1 MTWQEGQWLGPL
13 AYIIGNGPSR
23 SEVNLG
29 ELDGITF
36 GCNAL
41 YRDYPPDYLIAG
53 DATIIAEICREGY
66 PAEHNCIFPDWDPLP
81 SEYKHTLLLPFRK
94 EGYEIF
100 ESGVKDHEY
109 VQIFGLSEDPAK
121 DMQVH
126 VVGVDPDWKIT
137 NMRGTDDDP
146 GFSVNFF
153 TGSQAMAQASIMGF
167 EKIGLLG
174 FDSIWNFIPDTY
186 QNIYAGT
193 NAYDNVKE
201 TARLRVGTDNPNS
214 LIGTQEAQIKKV
226 LDRFEDVEYTIYY
239 SGNKN
244 PMNEAQWAPLKYDS
258 FIK

>member
-1 MTWQEGQWLGPL
+1 MAVNNLTKQ

-23 SEVNLG
+23 LEFYLSELEG
-29 ELDGITF
+29 TTF

-41 YRDYPPDYLIAG
+41 YRDYRPDYLIGG
-53 DATIIAEICREGY
+53 DAAIIKEICASGY
-66 PAEHNCIFPDWDPLP
+66 PNDNLCIFPDWDPIPKEFKDTILQ
-81 SEYKHTLLLPFRK
+81 PFK
-94 EGYEIF
+94 EQNYRIE
-100 ESGVKDHEY
+100 ESDLDNHDHI
-109 VQIFGLSEDPAK
+109 QIFGLSEDPVE

-126 VVGVDPDWKIT
+126 VLGVDINWNII

-153 TGSQAMAQASIMGF
+153 TGAQAMAQAAIMGYT
-167 EKIGLLG
+167 KIGLIG

-201 TARLRVGTDNPNS
+201 TARLRVGSDNPNS

-226 LDRFEDVEYTIYY
+226 LDKFEKCEYTIYY

-244 PMNEAQWAPLKYDS
+244 PMGEALWAPLKYNS

>member
-1 MTWQEGQWLGPL
+1 MAI

-23 SEVNLG
+23 KQIALEK
-29 ELDGITF
+29 LDGVTF

-41 YRDYPPDYLIAG
+41 YRDFSPDYLIGG
-53 DATIIAEICREGY
+53 DATIIKEICASGY
-66 PAEHNCIFPDWDPLP
+66 PNDNQCIFPDWDPIP
-81 SEYKHTLLLPFRK
+81 KTYMDTLLQPFKDQNYRI
-94 EGYEIF
+94 E
-100 ESGVKDHEY
+100 ESDLDNHDHI
-109 VQIFGLSEDPAK
+109 QIFGLSEDPAE

-126 VVGVDPDWKIT
+126 VLGVDINWNII

-153 TGSQAMAQASIMGF
+153 TGAQAMAQAAIMGYT
-167 EKIGLLG
+167 KIGLIG

-201 TARLRVGTDNPNS
+201 TARLRVGSDNPNS

-226 LDRFEDVEYTIYY
+226 LDRFEECEYTIYK
-239 SGNKN
+239 SGKSF
-244 PMNEAQWAPLKYDS
+244 PLKYNS

>member
-1 MTWQEGQWLGPL
+1 MAVNNLTKQ

-23 SEVNLG
+23 LEFYLSELEG
-29 ELDGITF
+29 TTF

-41 YRDYPPDYLIAG
+41 YRDYKPDWLIGG
-53 DATIIAEICREGY
+53 DAAIIKEICASGY
-66 PAEHNCIFPDWDPLP
+66 PEKNWCIFPDWDPIP
-81 SEYKHTLLLPFRK
+81 KEFKDTLLEPFRTQ
-94 EGYEIF
+94 GYQIF
-100 ESGVKDHEY
+100 ESDLDNHEHI
-109 VQIFGLSEDPAK
+109 QMFGLSEDPSN

-126 VVGVDPDWKIT
+126 VVGVDPNWKVI

-146 GFSVNFF
+146 DFSVNFF
-153 TGSQAMAQASIMGF
+153 TGSQAMAQAAIMGYT
-167 EKIGLLG
+167 KIGLIG

-201 TARLRVGTDNPNS
+201 TARLRVGSNNPNS

-226 LDRFEDVEYTIYY
+226 LDKFEDIEYTIYY

-244 PMNEAQWAPLKYDS
+244 PMGEALWSLLTYDS